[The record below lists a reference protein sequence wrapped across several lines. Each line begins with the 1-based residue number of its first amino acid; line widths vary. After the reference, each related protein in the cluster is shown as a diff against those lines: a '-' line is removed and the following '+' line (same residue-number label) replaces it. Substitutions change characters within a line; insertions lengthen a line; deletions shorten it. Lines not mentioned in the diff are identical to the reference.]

1 MLPEET
7 NRYSVR
13 RQEMEMLKSAKRIAV
28 VGLRPDPIFKSYAC
42 TQKLIEYGLEIAPVI
57 ANCES
62 ILGLA
67 RYGRVADIA
76 GAIDIVQFYTDG
88 KAAMTQAALDA
99 IAKEA
104 KAFWVESGA
113 ASDEVRALLKNAGVC
128 LVEYLSLLEEYE
140 KYCSTR
146 TETAVVSQIEPLRH
160 VSERMTRY
168 PVTVT
173 PSASIE
179 SALEKM
185 KKGQF
190 RHLPVVD
197 ENNHLL
203 GMFSDRD
210 LRLMY
215 PSPSFEPDEKA
226 HEKFAAAAMADVAT
240 FSPVSI
246 LPDATLENAA
256 DLMLRWNVEA
266 LPVVAGDD
274 HLVGIITSSDFLKEF
289 IAHGEQNSMRH

>member
-1 MLPEET
+1 ML
-7 NRYSVR
+7 
-13 RQEMEMLKSAKRIAV
+13 RQEIDTYSIKRQRWEVLGSARRIAV
-28 VGLRPDPIFKSYAC
+28 VGLRPDPIFKSYAN
-42 TQKLIEYGLEIAPVI
+42 TARLLEYGLDVAPVI
-57 ANCES
+57 ANCEC
-62 ILGLA
+62 ILGLG

-76 GAIDIVQFYTDG
+76 EPIDIVQFYTDG
-88 KAAMTQAALDA
+88 KADMAQAARDA
-99 IAKEA
+99 VAKQA

-113 ASDEVRALLKNAGVC
+113 ASEVARGSLKDSGVL
-128 LVEYLSLLEEYE
+128 LVEYRSLDEDYGKYLS
-140 KYCSTR
+140 TQR
-146 TETAVVSQIEPLRH
+146 ATEPVSNIEPLRH
-160 VSERMTRY
+160 VSERMTRH
-168 PVTVT
+168 PATVT
-173 PSASIE
+173 PAASIA

-185 KKGQF
+185 KRGHF

-197 ENNHLL
+197 DNNHLL

-215 PSPSFEPDEKA
+215 PSPSFEPDETA
-226 HEKFAAAAMADVAT
+226 LEKFGAAMIGEVAT
-240 FSPVSI
+240 FNPVSI

-289 IAHGEQNSMRH
+289 KSHHDQKKRHH